1 MLDPKQVEHVAMLAR
16 LALSAAEKQ
25 AMTESLAQILAHFE
39 ELEGLDTSD
48 VEPTAQV
55 IPLPN
60 VLREDVVEP
69 SLSTEDVLA
78 NAPRQEA
85 GHLAVPAVLPEDQGD

>member
-1 MLDPKQVEHVAMLAR
+1 MLDPKQVEHVATLAR
-16 LALSAAEKQ
+16 LTLSDEEKQ
-25 AMTESLAQILAHFE
+25 MMLTQLSQILEHFQ

-60 VLREDVVEP
+60 TMREDVVEE
-69 SLSTEDVLA
+69 SLPPAAVLA
-78 NAPRQEA
+78 NAPRAEA
-85 GHLAVPAVLPEDQGD
+85 GHIAVPAVLPDD

>member
-1 MLDPKQVEHVAMLAR
+1 MLDPKQVDHVATLAR
-16 LALSAAEKQ
+16 LALSDAEKQ
-25 AMTESLAQILAHFE
+25 AMGESLAQILAHFE

-69 SLSTEDVLA
+69 SLPAADVLA

-85 GHLAVPAVLPEDQGD
+85 GHLAVPAGLPEGQGA

>member
-16 LALSAAEKQ
+16 LALSDEEIQ
-25 AMTESLAQILAHFE
+25 TMQTQLSQILEHFQV
-39 ELEGLDTSD
+39 LEALDTRD

-60 VLREDVVEP
+60 TMREDRVEE
-69 SLSTEDVLA
+69 SLPAAEVLA
-78 NAPRQEA
+78 NAPRTEA
-85 GHLAVPAVLPEDQGD
+85 GHIAVPAVLPDD

>member
-1 MLDPKQVEHVAMLAR
+1 MLDPKQVEHVATLAR

-60 VLREDVVEP
+60 VMREDVVEE
-69 SLSTEDVLA
+69 SLSAEDVLA
-78 NAPRQEA
+78 NAPRVES
-85 GHLAVPAVLPEDQGD
+85 GHLAVPAVLPEDQGA

>member
-1 MLDPKQVEHVAMLAR
+1 MLDPKQVEHVATLAR
-16 LALSAAEKQ
+16 LALSDAEKQ
-25 AMTESLAQILAHFE
+25 AMGESLAQILEHFE
-39 ELEGLDTSD
+39 ELEGLDTAD

-69 SLSTEDVLA
+69 SLPAGDVLA
-78 NAPRQEA
+78 NAPRVES